1 MPEQMG
7 IAIVGARDS
16 ILGFRALGLD
26 VFPVTSDA
34 EAVQAFD
41 ECVRRGFTAV
51 FITEGFV
58 PVLRERMKALANQ
71 PTPATVIIPEGQE
84 SSGLGFAK
92 LKSVV
97 EQAIGADIL
106 FRGES
111 K

>member
-1 MPEQMG
+1 MPEQLG
-7 IAIVGARDS
+7 IAILGARDS

-26 VFPVTSDA
+26 VFPVTSSA
-34 EAVQAFD
+34 EAAAAFD
-41 ECVRRGFTAV
+41 QCVQRGFAAI

-58 PVLRERMKALANQ
+58 PALRERMKELAGQ
-71 PTPATVIIPEGQE
+71 TLPATVIIPEGQE

-92 LKSVV
+92 LKTVV

-106 FRGES
+106 FRGEA